1 MERGWIDDTSA
12 RKVYNFLDE
21 TDTKFE
27 FFFNFFY
34 FIANN
39 LSKSLVFHKFNG
51 KYCEQ
56 NNLIDRC
63 HYVLKVKIC
72 NVSKLN
78 ILKPFFTLPN

>member
-1 MERGWIDDTSA
+1 MERGWIDTSA
-12 RKVYNFLDE
+12 RKVCNFLDE

-27 FFFNFFY
+27 FVFNFF

-39 LSKSLVFHKFNG
+39 RSKKSLVFHKFNG

-63 HYVLKVKIC
+63 HFELKVKIC
-72 NVSKLN
+72 NIFKLN
-78 ILKPFFTLPN
+78 NLKPFFALPN